1 MEPQAAKGTII
12 EIMIKMFRLVKENM
26 IDGSH
31 IKPRQ
36 IAILHHIYSCPH
48 HRETISNLARDYQ
61 ITDAA
66 ASQMV
71 TYFEKQG
78 WVNKVR
84 TEFDR
89 RVVYVEVNK
98 DFMDEMKEKFSDMI
112 DDVNRYL
119 TYLGPKDAN
128 ALERILNKTIAYM
141 EEKEESV

>member
-1 MEPQAAKGTII
+1 M
-12 EIMIKMFRLVKENM
+12 
-26 IDGSH
+26 GSEMC
-31 IKPRQ
+31 I
-36 IAILHHIYSCPH
+36 
-48 HRETISNLARDYQ
+48 RDR
-61 ITDAA
+61 
-66 ASQMV
+66 
-71 TYFEKQG
+71 
-78 WVNKVR
+78 VR

>member
-1 MEPQAAKGTII
+1 
-12 EIMIKMFRLVKENM
+12 
-26 IDGSH
+26 
-31 IKPRQ
+31 
-36 IAILHHIYSCPH
+36 
-48 HRETISNLARDYQ
+48 
-61 ITDAA
+61 
-66 ASQMV
+66 MV